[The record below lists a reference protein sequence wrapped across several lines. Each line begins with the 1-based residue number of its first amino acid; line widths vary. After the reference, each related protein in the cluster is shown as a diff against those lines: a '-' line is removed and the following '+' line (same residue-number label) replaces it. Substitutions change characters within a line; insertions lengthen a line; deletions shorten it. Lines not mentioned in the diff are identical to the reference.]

1 MGAAFG
7 GALALAIVAVGL
19 MALRAEPIPFG
30 LGGLVQRSALGQQIV
45 DWVAP
50 VVRGVDS
57 SVDLGLCAGRLAKHL
72 PEVCSR

>member
-1 MGAAFG
+1 
-7 GALALAIVAVGL
+7 
-19 MALRAEPIPFG
+19 
-30 LGGLVQRSALGQQIV
+30 VQRSALGQQIV

-57 SVDLGLCAGRLAKHL
+57 SVDLGLCDGRLAKHL